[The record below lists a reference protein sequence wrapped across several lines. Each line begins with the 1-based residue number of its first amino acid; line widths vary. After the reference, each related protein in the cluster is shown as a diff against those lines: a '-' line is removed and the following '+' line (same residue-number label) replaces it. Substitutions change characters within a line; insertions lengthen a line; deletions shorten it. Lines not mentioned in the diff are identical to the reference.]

1 MNGLLLLRADGLVNG
16 LGHHAAAESEVVVDG
31 SRIVAAGPVGD
42 RTAGSGDTILEFPG
56 ATIMPGLIDCH
67 VHLSGLH
74 CGGPSDWPESRDAA
88 VAFDTVAVARGLER
102 LLREGVTTVRD
113 CGYPHHGLLGV
124 RHAQHAGLFTGPRLV
139 ISGRAITTT
148 GGHAAALSVR
158 ADGVDEVRQA
168 VREEMRVGAD
178 WIKLML
184 TGGTASPHE
193 RVEDVQM
200 TIEEA
205 RAAATEAHA
214 RGRRVAAHCS
224 NRDGAHLALDAGVDS
239 IEHGIDLDDP
249 AVNRMAARGTW
260 LSAALQCTKVEAEA
274 TEESGI
280 PGYVRQKAAGIV
292 NSQAASFQ
300 RALQRGVNI
309 AAATDAGPAYFPL
322 GIESMIAELATMQ
335 ELGMTTLETLSSATG
350 RAGQLLGL
358 EDVGV
363 LRPGAVADVIV
374 VGGDPV
380 RSLDALRRLELVM
393 AEGSIVTAPPSRR

>member
-1 MNGLLLLRADGLVNG
+1 MSGLLVLRAEGLFDG
-16 LGHHAAAESEVVVDG
+16 LGHHTSAESEVVIDG

-42 RTAGSGDTILEFPG
+42 RTAAPQDTILEFPG
-56 ATIMPGLIDCH
+56 AIIMPGLIDCH

-74 CGGPSDWPESRDAA
+74 CGGLGDWPESRDAA

-113 CGYPHHGLLGV
+113 CGYPHHGLHGL
-124 RHAQHAGLFTGPRLV
+124 RHAQRAGLFTGPRLV
-139 ISGRAITTT
+139 ICGRAITTT
-148 GGHAAALSVR
+148 GGHGASLSVQ
-158 ADGVDEVRQA
+158 ADGVDQVRQA

-200 TIEEA
+200 TVEEA
-205 RAAATEAHA
+205 RAAVTEAHS
-214 RGRRVAAHCS
+214 RGRMVAAHCS

-239 IEHGIDLDDP
+239 IEHGINLDDT
-249 AVNRMAARGTW
+249 AVDRMTARGTW
-260 LSAALQCTKVEAEA
+260 LSAAVRCTRVEAEA

-280 PGYVRQKAAGIV
+280 PGYVRQKAAGIID
-292 NSQAASFQ
+292 SQAASFR

-322 GIESMIAELATMQ
+322 GVESMIAELATMQ

-363 LRPGAVADVIV
+363 IRPGAVADVIV
-374 VGGDPV
+374 VAGDPFG
-380 RSLDALRRLELVM
+380 SLDALRRLELVI
-393 AEGSIVTAPPSRR
+393 AGGSIVTASSRP

>member
-1 MNGLLLLRADGLVNG
+1 M
-16 LGHHAAAESEVVVDG
+16 
-31 SRIVAAGPVGD
+31 
-42 RTAGSGDTILEFPG
+42 
-56 ATIMPGLIDCH
+56 
-67 VHLSGLH
+67 
-74 CGGPSDWPESRDAA
+74 
-88 VAFDTVAVARGLER
+88 
-102 LLREGVTTVRD
+102 
-113 CGYPHHGLLGV
+113 
-124 RHAQHAGLFTGPRLV
+124 

-148 GGHAAALSVR
+148 GGHGAALSVR
-158 ADGVDEVRQA
+158 ADGVNEVRQA
-168 VREEMRVGAD
+168 AREEMRVGAD

-184 TGGTASPHE
+184 TGGTASPNE

-214 RGRRVAAHCS
+214 RGRKVAAHCS
-224 NRDGAHLALDAGVDS
+224 NRDGAHLALDAGVNS
-239 IEHGIDLDDP
+239 IEHGIDLDGP
-249 AVNRMAARGTW
+249 AIDRMAARGTW
-260 LSAALQCTKVEAEA
+260 LSAALRCTRVEAEA

-309 AAATDAGPAYFPL
+309 AAATNAGPAYFPL
-322 GIESMIAELATMQ
+322 GVESMIAELATMQ

-350 RAGQLLGL
+350 RAGQFLGL

-380 RSLDALRRLELVM
+380 RSLGALRRLELVM
-393 AEGSIVTAPPSRR
+393 AEGRVVTAPPSRP